1 MSFWM
6 LVLAVVAF
14 IAVALFVVKRVVP
27 ACRLSCGLDS
37 FWAAQ
42 KRRSRV
48 VVTVR
53 DDDMPCGVDALN
65 VEGVVKSVAVQHG
78 ELTICMLGVP
88 PLGHGVVH
96 PVVQFSFNMK
106 DMQDFSVGKRPMLH
120 RLEWREREGFAYALR
135 FTGDNGS
142 MSVDEAVARVKARG
156 GSCWGVEEAAEC
168 EWLLEEHCPR

>member
-1 MSFWM
+1 MFKV
-6 LVLAVVAF
+6 LAVLAVVAF

-48 VVTVR
+48 VVKVY

-65 VEGVVKSVAVQHG
+65 VEGVVGSVTVRHG

-88 PLGHGVVH
+88 PLGSSAIH
-96 PVVQFSFNMK
+96 PVVQFSFKME
-106 DMQDFSVGKRPMLH
+106 DVQGFCVRWRARPVCCAFRVGACAG
-120 RLEWREREGFAYALR
+120 WYAC
-135 FTGDNGS
+135 
-142 MSVDEAVARVKARG
+142 EAHSDVWCCAVVG
-156 GSCWGVEEAAEC
+156 
-168 EWLLEEHCPR
+168 